1 MQVKCDRC
9 GQNYEVNDSRISPQG
24 AKIKCPS
31 CANIFVVR
39 PAKTAAAAQ
48 EPASNPNDSAVKLQT
63 PIKPKSAAEPKP
75 EPPKVEEDE
84 WRIQNMG
91 LTYTFHDL
99 ESLHNWLGGRPAL
112 DGVKIAHNKDDW
124 KELGD
129 YPDVMTTELI
139 TKFFPLGD
147 VPTSSGGA
155 QKSDGSADK
164 LGTLNGKIGTLNGK
178 IGTLN
183 GKLGTLNGGTSS
195 VMSEPML
202 SGSSLAPVTLNGSVS
217 AAPISKATDLSTAVT
232 SKSSMQQL
240 KKERAKAKQVKQDS
254 QKQLIAF
261 GIIIA
266 LLVVV
271 GIFVLRYWRTGEI
284 PFMDAPAPAQNVAV
298 QPETPDPEPAKPEVQ
313 KPNEVEP
320 PPAPVVENKISYDEI
335 ERLAEEDYQRQLGE
349 ARDMVNKR
357 KWPEARATLE
367 SMYLEHNDDPELLQL
382 LAKTYRGLGM
392 GEKANAMD
400 AAAKKALA
408 AKKELEKKQADAIHI
423 GDE

>member
-9 GQNYEVNDSRISPQG
+9 GQSYEVNDSRISPQG

-39 PAKTAAAAQ
+39 PAKNAAAAQ
-48 EPASNPNDSAVKLQT
+48 DPAPNPNDSAVKLQT
-63 PIKPKSAAEPKP
+63 PIKPKSAAADSKP
-75 EPPKVEEDE
+75 ETPKVEEDE

-99 ESLHNWLGGRPAL
+99 ESLHNWLAGRPAL
-112 DGVKIAHNKDDW
+112 DGVKIARNKDDW

-147 VPTSSGGA
+147 VPTSQSVNA
-155 QKSDGSADK
+155 AKSDGTVDKTGTLNGSK
-164 LGTLNGKIGTLNGK
+164 LGTLNG
-178 IGTLN
+178 
-183 GKLGTLNGGTSS
+183 GKLGTLNGGKF
-195 VMSEPML
+195 
-202 SGSSLAPVTLNGSVS
+202 GTLNGATPSIVTDPLLS
-217 AAPISKATDLSTAVT
+217 ASSLSPISSSPISKATDLSTAVT

-240 KKERAKAKQVKQDS
+240 KKERAKAKQAKQDS

-271 GIFVLRYWRTGEI
+271 GIFVVRYWRTGEI
-284 PFMDAPAPAQNVAV
+284 PFVETQAPVEKPVVQND
-298 QPETPDPEPAKPEVQ
+298 TPEPEQPVVQQPVKDEV
-313 KPNEVEP
+313 P
-320 PPAPVVENKISYDEI
+320 PPPPVVENKISYDEI
-335 ERLAEEDYQRQLGE
+335 ERLAEQDYQRQLGE

-367 SMYLEHNDDPELLQL
+367 SMYLEHTDDPELLQL
-382 LAKTYRGLGM
+382 LAKTYRGLNM

>member
-39 PAKTAAAAQ
+39 PAKNAAAAQ

-63 PIKPKSAAEPKP
+63 PIKPKSAAEPKS

-99 ESLHNWLGGRPAL
+99 ESLHNWLAGRPAL

-147 VPTSSGGA
+147 VPTSKSVKAQNAESSGE
-155 QKSDGSADK
+155 
-164 LGTLNGKIGTLNGK
+164 KIGTLNGGTF
-178 IGTLN
+178 GTLN
-183 GKLGTLNGGTSS
+183 GGSFGTLNGGTSS

-240 KKERAKAKQVKQDS
+240 KKERAKAKQVKKDS
-254 QKQLIAF
+254 QKQLVAF

-284 PFMDAPAPAQNVAV
+284 PFVDTQAPAENVVA
-298 QPETPDPEPAKPEVQ
+298 QPETPAPEPAKPEVQ
-313 KPNEVEP
+313 KPNDVEP

-408 AKKELEKKQADAIHI
+408 AKKELEKKQADAIHL